1 LSKKEDKWWKLLDW
15 SQMKTTLERMKP
27 DLRNKIEQ
35 WLEEEGKNK

>member
-1 LSKKEDKWWKLLDW
+1 
-15 SQMKTTLERMKP
+15 MKTTLERMKP